1 MYVDVYVQTVLGDV
15 SLMDTFPVLWIV
27 WQGTQAKQMFCSF
40 LYISVSKDCWNFCLF
55 VCVKRHRSQ
64 QEFLLQKLEIYFF
77 YSYVYEIKCSW
88 KASRCLFARILF

>member
-27 WQGTQAKQMFCSF
+27 RQGTQAKQMFRLF

-55 VCVKRHRSQ
+55 VCLS
-64 QEFLLQKLEIYFF
+64 E
-77 YSYVYEIKCSW
+77 
-88 KASRCLFARILF
+88 KA